1 MTLASLGRTKFLK
14 ISEKYRITSVNLP
27 SHSINK
33 FISPAKI
40 KLLAANFSN
49 FGGWFFKLC
58 DIAGLVYSSKVIS
71 SVTRIFFDPESGN
84 WDSWL
89 GFYTDLM
96 LSRISSMSS
105 AQAAAAQ
112 HSLPFAWCHFKC
124 KVPFPEHLITK
135 VGRAHVAN
143 DYSMHTHTHMYTDP
157 YLASIILPFCSRCS
171 YSPASYFQ
179 SGAEKRILRNDET
192 CEKQWNKPLICQ

>member
-1 MTLASLGRTKFLK
+1 MFKVKEILYTTICSSCKNSHVFTFKKRWIFSWQQASPMVTLASLGRTKFLK

-40 KLLAANFSN
+40 KDNFLAANFSN

-124 KVPFPEHLITK
+124 KVPFPEHLITQQQ
-135 VGRAHVAN
+135 RH
-143 DYSMHTHTHMYTDP
+143 
-157 YLASIILPFCSRCS
+157 LCSC
-171 YSPASYFQ
+171 
-179 SGAEKRILRNDET
+179 
-192 CEKQWNKPLICQ
+192 CQ